1 MEGASLARCAAQK
14 ELQMQ
19 EHVRTPGQPDSTD
32 WKQKQSQGA
41 EEKNHQCLGERGD
54 SGVTGEE
61 ENRGIKADKAPGL
74 WGKAESD
81 CRSTVLSKAEVRES
95 ASNQDPCLLYSSF
108 FHVVLVFTTHT
119 LIYKNNYNT
128 TKAKPQSRLTPNIQ
142 VLYKIYSFPKM
153 KR

>member
-61 ENRGIKADKAPGL
+61 EENRGIKADKGL
-74 WGKAESD
+74 WAESD

-108 FHVVLVFTTHT
+108 FHVVLVFTTHM

-128 TKAKPQSRLTPNIQ
+128 TKAKPQSRLNPNIQ

>member
-61 ENRGIKADKAPGL
+61 EENRGIKADKGL
-74 WGKAESD
+74 WAESD
-81 CRSTVLSKAEVRES
+81 CRSTVLSKVEVRES

-108 FHVVLVFTTHT
+108 FHVVLVFTTHM

>member
-61 ENRGIKADKAPGL
+61 EENRGIKADKGL
-74 WGKAESD
+74 WAESD

-108 FHVVLVFTTHT
+108 FHVVLVFTTHM

>member
-61 ENRGIKADKAPGL
+61 EENRGIKADKGL
-74 WGKAESD
+74 WAESD

-108 FHVVLVFTTHT
+108 FHVVLVFTTHM

-128 TKAKPQSRLTPNIQ
+128 AKAKPQSRLNPNIQ

>member
-1 MEGASLARCAAQK
+1 MEGASLARCATQK

-61 ENRGIKADKAPGL
+61 EENRGIKADKGL
-74 WGKAESD
+74 WAESD

-108 FHVVLVFTTHT
+108 FHVVLVFTTHM

>member
-1 MEGASLARCAAQK
+1 MEGSSLARCAAQK

-19 EHVRTPGQPDSTD
+19 EHARTPGQPDSTD

-54 SGVTGEE
+54 GGVTGEE

-95 ASNQDPCLLYSSF
+95 ASNQDPCLLYRSF
-108 FHVVLVFTTHT
+108 FHVVNTHAD
-119 LIYKNNYNT
+119 LQEQLQHNKS
-128 TKAKPQSRLTPNIQ
+128 KASEPLNLQHPSSI
-142 VLYKIYSFPKM
+142 
-153 KR
+153 

>member
-32 WKQKQSQGA
+32 WRQKQSRGA

-61 ENRGIKADKAPGL
+61 EENRGIKADKGL
-74 WGKAESD
+74 WAESD

-108 FHVVLVFTTHT
+108 FHVVLVFTTHM